1 MTSTAADGVVASIP
15 DDPYDDANLT
25 DPYPLFDRMREAGP
39 AVWLERYGVH
49 AFTRF
54 EQCRQILADHETFIS
69 GAGVGPRN
77 YHQEPPWRPAGILD
91 SDPPAHTP
99 LRTAMAGVISPR
111 NIRVLRAVFHEFAVR
126 LVDRVLEQREFD
138 AITELAEL
146 FPIEVF
152 GNAVGIPREGR
163 AENLLPHGAMNFS
176 AFGPEDARYA
186 RYFAA
191 GEGTVEWVMSNCA
204 RENLT
209 PDGLGAKI
217 WEYADQG
224 VITPDE
230 ATRLVRALL
239 SAGLDTTV
247 LAIGNTMKCLATHPS
262 EWAALHE
269 SPALARFAVD
279 EALRFESPFQ
289 SFFRTTSREAAF
301 HGVPLAEDTKIALF
315 MGAANRDPR
324 RFGDD
329 AGEYRIERDASGH
342 LAFGIGIHQCVGQPI
357 SRLEMDVLFSELAR
371 RVRTVELV
379 GEPVPFLHNTLRG
392 WTRLPVRVTPA

>member
-1 MTSTAADGVVASIP
+1 MTGTAGHVVTSVL

-25 DPYPLFDRMREAGP
+25 DPYPLFARLRDAGP
-39 AVWLERYGVH
+39 TVWLEKYGVH

-54 EQCRQILADHETFIS
+54 EECRRILADHETFIS

-77 YHQEPPWRPAGILD
+77 YHRQPPWRPAGILD
-91 SDPPAHTP
+91 SDPPLHTP

-111 NIRVLRAVFHEFAVR
+111 NVRALRAAFQEFAVR
-126 LVDRVLEQREFD
+126 LVDRILDEREFN
-138 AITELAEL
+138 AITDMAEL

-176 AFGPEDARYA
+176 AFGPEDARYDA
-186 RYFAA
+186 YFAA
-191 GEGTVEWVMSNCA
+191 GEGTVEWVMNNCA
-204 RENLT
+204 RENLS

-224 VITPDE
+224 VISPDE

-247 LAIGNTMKCLATHPS
+247 LSIGNTMKCLVTNPS
-262 EWAALHE
+262 EWAALHANP
-269 SPALARFAVD
+269 SLARFAID

-289 SFFRTTSREAAF
+289 SFFRTTARETTVD
-301 HGVPLAEDTKIALF
+301 GVRLEEDAKVALF

-324 RFGDD
+324 RFGED
-329 AGEYRIERDASGH
+329 ADAYRIERDASGH

-371 RVRTVELV
+371 RVRTVELT

-392 WTRLPVRVTPA
+392 WKSLPVRITPA